1 LVRSTQSNSEQA
13 AFILLTHLL
22 EKQIKWDIES
32 KAFYK
37 RKMGNDVDIP
47 GTSCLSRRERE
58 KAKPSHLHRRED
70 LFVEKIKDLGLR

>member
-1 LVRSTQSNSEQA
+1 MVRSTQSNSEQA

-47 GTSCLSRRERE
+47 GMSCLSRRER
-58 KAKPSHLHRRED
+58 
-70 LFVEKIKDLGLR
+70 